1 MFLLLKGHAMDA
13 LDKLMT
19 RREVAAY
26 LQVQPQTIQAWHYR
40 GQDAPPFIKVGRSV
54 RYKKSDLLAWLWKR
68 AGVNQAAIVIEG
80 SDALERK

>member
-1 MFLLLKGHAMDA
+1 MDA

-26 LQVQPQTIQAWHYR
+26 LQVQPQTIQGWHYR

-54 RYKKSDLLAWLWKR
+54 RYKKRDLLEWLWKR
-68 AGVNQAAIVIEG
+68 AGIDRAALVIEG
-80 SDALERK
+80 